1 MSFFGYMNAPVH
13 IPPVYDTTPCL
24 DHLMEYE
31 DCVID
36 TGTEKLQ
43 FFMPSWPT
51 LWPGLENGANGMN
64 RPDLIYDVMMD
75 EKDSPRKDANYVPLT
90 QRQKQLLYEC
100 EEERMVIKACL
111 RELVTL
117 KRSEKHTSWDTAEAA
132 NLAFM

>member
-36 TGTEKLQ
+36 TGTNRLH
-43 FFMPSWPT
+43 FYMPSWPN
-51 LWPGLENGANGMN
+51 LWPGLQDGYNAMN
-64 RPDLIYDVMMD
+64 RPDLHYEMLFTENDFTSKEAD
-75 EKDSPRKDANYVPLT
+75 YNPLT

-111 RELVTL
+111 RELITL
-117 KRSEKHTSWDTAEAA
+117 KRTEKHTSWNTAEAA